1 MGRRPSFN
9 KRLNRTVLVERCFK
23 CRRRSLESTI
33 SYSFYAKLNPWLLA
47 GDALS
52 IDLKDET

>member
-1 MGRRPSFN
+1 MGPRPAFN
-9 KRLNRTVLVERCFK
+9 KRLNRTVFVERFFK

-52 IDLKDET
+52 IDLKD

>member
-1 MGRRPSFN
+1 MGPCRAFN
-9 KRLNRTVLVERCFK
+9 EKSKPHCFK
-23 CRRRSLESTI
+23 CRRRSLDSTI

-52 IDLKDET
+52 IDLKD